1 MVLGGQMGGW
11 PQLPRERGR
20 GSWVQETLQ
29 CRFQHS
35 SHVKAFQ
42 AFEEATV
49 YVQCASLAA
58 PFPNPDADVKGGTA
72 GVHMSATKVRLL

>member
-1 MVLGGQMGGW
+1 MGGW
-11 PQLPRERGR
+11 PQLPRETG
-20 GSWVQETLQ
+20 
-29 CRFQHS
+29 RFQHS

-58 PFPNPDADVKGGTA
+58 PFPNPDADV
-72 GVHMSATKVRLL
+72 